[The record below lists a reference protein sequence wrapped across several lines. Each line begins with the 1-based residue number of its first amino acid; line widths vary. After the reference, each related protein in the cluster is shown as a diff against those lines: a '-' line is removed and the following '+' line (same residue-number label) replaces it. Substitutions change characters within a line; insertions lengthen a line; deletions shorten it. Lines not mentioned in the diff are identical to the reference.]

1 MATLQ
6 AASFCSSSSSSSSRK
21 IKATLNAS
29 KIQSSDHLSF
39 PRVIFDELNR
49 RNGLQTFQP
58 TSTHTEMNP
67 NIGSANIR
75 NGEAISSSKAMQ
87 ELYTIMGIV
96 ADRTEMHKNIG
107 AQRDNWNRL
116 LLNSVNGMTLTGATM
131 AGLASVSGAGAPILA
146 LKLSASVLFLAA
158 TGILLVMNKI
168 QPSQLA
174 EEQRNASRLFK
185 QLHEEIKI
193 TLALQNFTA
202 NDVKDVTE
210 KVLALDKAYP
220 LPLLGAMLD
229 KFPANVE
236 PAVWWPHHL
245 KSQPESGRRVER
257 NGWNE
262 NLEKEMRGVLGV
274 LKRKDGAEYVK
285 LSKVVL
291 KVNKVLAVCGP
302 LFTGLAAVG
311 SLCVGLPFCGSW
323 AAVFGAM
330 ATVVNSMEHGGQV
343 GMVFEMYRDS
353 AGFFSLME
361 ESIASNLMEREADK
375 RENGELFELKTAL
388 LLGRSLSELRDLAN
402 CRSTTSSNLSSTSRD
417 EEEFA
422 SKLF

>member
-1 MATLQ
+1 MAFTRLQ
-6 AASFCSSSSSSSSRK
+6 AASFCSSSSSSSFRK
-21 IKATLNAS
+21 IKPTLNAS
-29 KIQSSDHLSF
+29 KLQSSGHLSF

-49 RNGLQTFQP
+49 RNGLQTFKP
-58 TSTHTEMNP
+58 TSTHTQMNP
-67 NIGSANIR
+67 NIGSNIR
-75 NGEAISSSKAMQ
+75 NCEAISSSKAMQ

-96 ADRTEMHKNIG
+96 ADRAEMHKNIG

-131 AGLASVSGAGAPILA
+131 AGLAAVRGVGAPILA

-193 TLALQNFTA
+193 TLALQNVTA
-202 NDVKDVTE
+202 DHVKDVTE

-236 PAVWWPHHL
+236 PAVWWPHDL
-245 KSQPESGRRVER
+245 KYSQPESGRRVER

-274 LKRKDGAEYVK
+274 LKRKDEAEYVK

-311 SLCVGLPFCGSW
+311 SVLPFCGSW

-353 AGFFSLME
+353 AGFFSFME
-361 ESIASNLMEREADK
+361 ESIESNLMEREADK
-375 RENGELFELKTAL
+375 RVNGELFELKMAL
-388 LLGRSLSELRDLAN
+388 LLGRSLSELRDLASS
-402 CRSTTSSNLSSTSRD
+402 STASSNLSSTTSQD